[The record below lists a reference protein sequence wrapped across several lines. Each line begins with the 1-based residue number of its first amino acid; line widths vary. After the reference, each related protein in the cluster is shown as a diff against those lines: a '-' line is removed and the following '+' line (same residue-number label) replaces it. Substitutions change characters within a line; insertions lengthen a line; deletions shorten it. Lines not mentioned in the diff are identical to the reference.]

1 MKYDIQNSFH
11 VSAVEADAWKRSLAM
26 PAEADMMADAAA
38 AIENARGQNR
48 NRLFGSLFRLPE
60 RLVK

>member
-1 MKYDIQNSFH
+1 MKYDIQDSFH
-11 VSAVEADAWKRSLAM
+11 VSATEADSWKRFLAQ
-26 PAEADMMADAAA
+26 PAETDMMAETA

-60 RLVK
+60 RLMK

>member
-1 MKYDIQNSFH
+1 MKYDIQDSFH
-11 VSAVEADAWKRSLAM
+11 VSAVEADSWKRALAM

-38 AIENARGQNR
+38 IENAQGQNR
-48 NRLFGSLFRLPE
+48 NRLFGSLFRLPG